1 MDRPVTLLEYY
12 KKTLLLTLQANKVK
26 ISTTRTYR
34 YVLWGLNHSMHKVY
48 FLSGFLGSG
57 KTTYAIKM
65 VEFLSKEN
73 FKVALIVNE
82 AGEIGIDNQYIKQ
95 LGHNV
100 WELFGGCICCS
111 LSAGLE
117 KTIKELEENYRPD
130 VVIIEPSGAADPNAV
145 YDTLVSC
152 VEKEQV
158 TNFFIL
164 DPTRIEMFEEIL
176 APLLHSCLKLS
187 NVIIVNKINL
197 ASTDNLNKCKRL
209 INDYASSKESYFV
222 ELTDPL
228 PDLLKMNILNINR
241 T

>member
-1 MDRPVTLLEYY
+1 MF
-12 KKTLLLTLQANKVK
+12 KV
-26 ISTTRTYR
+26 I
-34 YVLWGLNHSMHKVY
+34 
-48 FLSGFLGSG
+48 FISGFLGAG
-57 KTTYAIKM
+57 KTTFALKM

-73 FKVALIVNE
+73 LKIALIVNE
-82 AGEIGIDNQYIKQ
+82 AGEIGIDNQYFKQ

-145 YDTLVSC
+145 YNTLVAY

-164 DPTRIEMFEEIL
+164 DPTRIEMFEAIL
-176 APLLHSCLKLS
+176 APLLHSSLRLA
-187 NVIIVNKINL
+187 NVVIVNKLNL
-197 ASTDNLNKCKRL
+197 ATADDLKKCKQL
-209 INDYASSKESYFV
+209 INDYGAKESYLV
-222 ELTDPL
+222 ELTDSL
-228 PDLLKMNILNINR
+228 PDLLKMAILNIYR